1 MAKKKAEQAQA
12 ERKLRVT
19 YVKSAIG
26 RPIRQKKT
34 VRALGFKHLN
44 QTVTHPDNPSVR
56 GMITA
61 IIHLLRVEEVNE

>member
-1 MAKKKAEQAQA
+1 MAKKKEQAQG

-26 RPIRQKKT
+26 RPTRQKLT
-34 VRALGFKHLN
+34 VKALGFKHLN

-56 GMITA
+56 GMITK
-61 IIHLLRVEEVNE
+61 ISHLLRVEEVNE